1 MFNFRLANLLK
12 FAQNYS
18 MSYKKINKE
27 DILHFQEIV
36 GKEYIFYSDEVLTD
50 VKVSSFGEPV
60 QVGDVMFDV
69 QYVTNFD
76 FLQKTK
82 EFKLAEKAE
91 IDRGLIEA
99 SNEKPTHTYFQI
111 QVTAENKGNDIVRFT
126 GGQLHLYDDSNKR
139 FSPIFVGYGD
149 NELSLIDLEPQKAVT
164 MTTQFDIEYDEE
176 MQYRVG
182 IVPNRH
188 GMDGTQEIAFICI
201 KNCS

>member
-1 MFNFRLANLLK
+1 LVRVGGIIVVAGV
-12 FAQNYS
+12 FAM
-18 MSYKKINKE
+18 MSVAFY
-27 DILHFQEIV
+27 
-36 GKEYIFYSDEVLTD
+36 FYSFEVLTD

-60 QVGDVMFDV
+60 QVGEIMFDV
-69 QYVTNFD
+69 QYVANFE
-76 FLQKTK
+76 FLGKTK
-82 EFKLAEKAE
+82 EFKLAEKGE

-111 QVTAENKGNDIVRFT
+111 QVTAENKGNEIVRLT
-126 GGQLHLYDDSNKR
+126 GGQLHLYNDSNTR
-139 FSPIFVGYGD
+139 FSPTFVGYGET
-149 NELSLIDLEPQKAVT
+149 ELSLVDLEPQKAVT
-164 MTTQFDIEYDEE
+164 LTTQFDIEYDED

>member
-1 MFNFRLANLLK
+1 MVRVGGIIVIGAI
-12 FAQNYS
+12 FAVLSVSFY
-18 MSYKKINKE
+18 
-27 DILHFQEIV
+27 
-36 GKEYIFYSDEVLTD
+36 FYSDEVLTD

-60 QVGDVMFDV
+60 QVGDIMFDV
-69 QYVTNFD
+69 QYVANFD
-76 FLQKTK
+76 FLGKTK

-111 QVTAENKGNDIVRFT
+111 QVTAENKGSEIVRLT
-126 GGQLHLYDDSNKR
+126 GGQFHLYDDSNKR
-139 FSPIFVGYGD
+139 FSPVFVGYGET
-149 NELSLIDLEPQKAVT
+149 ELSIVDLEPQKAVT
-164 MTTQFDIEYDEE
+164 LTTQFDIEYDDE
-176 MQYRVG
+176 MEYRVG

>member
-1 MFNFRLANLLK
+1 MVRIGGIIVVVGIVAVLAVS
-12 FAQNYS
+12 F
-18 MSYKKINKE
+18 
-27 DILHFQEIV
+27 H
-36 GKEYIFYSDEVLTD
+36 FYSFEVLTD
-50 VKVSSFGEPV
+50 VKVSSFGEPI
-60 QVGDVMFDV
+60 QVGDIMFDI
-69 QYVTNFD
+69 QYVANFD
-76 FLQKTK
+76 FLAKTK

-111 QVTAENKGNDIVRFT
+111 QVTAENKGTEVVRFT
-126 GGQLHLYDDSNKR
+126 GGQLHLYDDSDKR
-139 FSPIFVGYGD
+139 YSPTHVGYGES
-149 NELSLIDLEPQKAVT
+149 ELSLVDLEPQKAVT
-164 MTTQFDIEYDEE
+164 LTTQFDIEYDEE

>member
-1 MFNFRLANLLK
+1 MVRVGGIIVIGAIFAVLAVS
-12 FAQNYS
+12 F
-18 MSYKKINKE
+18 
-27 DILHFQEIV
+27 F
-36 GKEYIFYSDEVLTD
+36 FYSDEVLTD

-126 GGQLHLYDDSNKR
+126 GGQLHLYDGSNKR

-176 MQYRVG
+176 MKYRVG

-201 KNCS
+201 KNCG

>member
-1 MFNFRLANLLK
+1 MVRIGGIIVVVGIVAVLAVS
-12 FAQNYS
+12 F
-18 MSYKKINKE
+18 
-27 DILHFQEIV
+27 H
-36 GKEYIFYSDEVLTD
+36 FYSFEVLTD

-60 QVGDVMFDV
+60 QVGDIMFDI
-69 QYVTNFD
+69 QYVANFD
-76 FLQKTK
+76 FLAKTK

-111 QVTAENKGNDIVRFT
+111 QVTAENKGTEVVRFT
-126 GGQLHLYDDSNKR
+126 GGQLHLYDDSDKR
-139 FSPIFVGYGD
+139 YSPTHVGYGES
-149 NELSLIDLEPQKAVT
+149 ELSLVDLEPQKAVT
-164 MTTQFDIEYDEE
+164 LTTQFDIEYDEE

>member
-1 MFNFRLANLLK
+1 MVRVGGIIVIAGI
-12 FAQNYS
+12 FAM
-18 MSYKKINKE
+18 MSVAFY
-27 DILHFQEIV
+27 
-36 GKEYIFYSDEVLTD
+36 FYSFEVLTD

-60 QVGDVMFDV
+60 QVGEIMFDV
-69 QYVTNFD
+69 QYVANFE
-76 FLQKTK
+76 FLGKTK
-82 EFKLAEKAE
+82 EFKLAEKGE

-111 QVTAENKGNDIVRFT
+111 QVTAENKGNEIVRLT
-126 GGQLHLYDDSNKR
+126 GGQLHLYDDSNTR
-139 FSPIFVGYGD
+139 FSPTFVGYGET
-149 NELSLIDLEPQKAVT
+149 ELSIVDLEPQKAVT
-164 MTTQFDIEYDEE
+164 LTTQFDIEYDEE

>member
-1 MFNFRLANLLK
+1 MVRIGGIIVVVGIVAVLAVS
-12 FAQNYS
+12 F
-18 MSYKKINKE
+18 
-27 DILHFQEIV
+27 H
-36 GKEYIFYSDEVLTD
+36 FYSFEVLTG

-60 QVGDVMFDV
+60 QVGDIMFDI
-69 QYVTNFD
+69 QYVANFD
-76 FLQKTK
+76 FLAKTK

-111 QVTAENKGNDIVRFT
+111 QVTAENKGTEVVRFT
-126 GGQLHLYDDSNKR
+126 GGQLHLYDDSDKR
-139 FSPIFVGYGD
+139 YSPTHVGYGES
-149 NELSLIDLEPQKAVT
+149 ELSLVDLEPQKAVT
-164 MTTQFDIEYDEE
+164 LTTQFDIEYDEE

>member
-1 MFNFRLANLLK
+1 MVRVGGIIILGSIFAVLAVS
-12 FAQNYS
+12 FY
-18 MSYKKINKE
+18 
-27 DILHFQEIV
+27 
-36 GKEYIFYSDEVLTD
+36 FYSGEVLTD

-60 QVGDVMFDV
+60 QVGDVMFDI

-76 FLQKTK
+76 YLEKTK

-99 SNEKPTHTYFQI
+99 SNEKPEYTYFQI
-111 QVTAENKGNDIVRFT
+111 QVTAENKGDEIVRFT

-139 FSPIFVGYGD
+139 YSPTFVGYGD
-149 NELSLIDLEPQKAVT
+149 NELSLIDLQSKKAVT
-164 MTTQFDIEYDEE
+164 LTTQFDIEYDEE

>member
-1 MFNFRLANLLK
+1 MVRIGGIIVVVGIIAV
-12 FAQNYS
+12 FAVS
-18 MSYKKINKE
+18 F
-27 DILHFQEIV
+27 H
-36 GKEYIFYSDEVLTD
+36 FYSFEVLTD

-60 QVGDVMFDV
+60 QVGDILFDV
-69 QYVTNFD
+69 QYVANFE
-76 FLQKTK
+76 FLEKTK

-111 QVTAENKGNDIVRFT
+111 QVTAENKGNEIVRLT
-126 GGQLHLYDDSNKR
+126 GGQLHLYDDSNTR
-139 FSPIFVGYGD
+139 FSPTFVGYGET
-149 NELSLIDLEPQKAVT
+149 ELSIVDLEPQKAVT
-164 MTTQFDIEYDEE
+164 LTTQFDIEYDEE

-201 KNCS
+201 KNCN

>member
-1 MFNFRLANLLK
+1 M
-12 FAQNYS
+12 
-18 MSYKKINKE
+18 MSVAFY
-27 DILHFQEIV
+27 
-36 GKEYIFYSDEVLTD
+36 FYSFEVLTD

-60 QVGDVMFDV
+60 QVGEIMFDV
-69 QYVTNFD
+69 QYVANFE
-76 FLQKTK
+76 FLVKTK
-82 EFKLAEKAE
+82 EFMLAEKGE

-111 QVTAENKGNDIVRFT
+111 QVTAENKGNEIVRLT
-126 GGQLHLYDDSNKR
+126 GGQLHLYDDSNTR
-139 FSPIFVGYGD
+139 FSPIFVGYGET
-149 NELSLIDLEPQKAVT
+149 ELSIVDLEPQRAVT
-164 MTTQFDIEYDEE
+164 LTTQFDIEYDDE

>member
-1 MFNFRLANLLK
+1 MFWFKIKLVRVGGIIVIGAIFAVLAVS
-12 FAQNYS
+12 F
-18 MSYKKINKE
+18 
-27 DILHFQEIV
+27 F
-36 GKEYIFYSDEVLTD
+36 FYSDEVLTD

-69 QYVTNFD
+69 QYVANFD

-176 MQYRVG
+176 MKYRVG

>member
-1 MFNFRLANLLK
+1 ML
-12 FAQNYS
+12 QN
-18 MSYKKINKE
+18 E
-27 DILHFQEIV
+27 DIESSEAKNGQE
-36 GKEYIFYSDEVLTD
+36 GLEMLNQ
-50 VKVSSFGEPV
+50 EP
-60 QVGDVMFDV
+60 DLIILDLEMPVMNGFE
-69 QYVTNFD
+69 
-76 FLQKTK
+76 FLEKTK

-111 QVTAENKGNDIVRFT
+111 QVTAENKGDEIVRFT
-126 GGQLHLYDDSNKR
+126 GGQLHLYDDSNTR
-139 FSPIFVGYGD
+139 FSPIFVGYG
-149 NELSLIDLEPQKAVT
+149 ESEISLVDLEPQKAVT
-164 MTTQFDIEYDEE
+164 LTTQFDIEYDEE

>member
-1 MFNFRLANLLK
+1 MVRVGGIIVIGAIFAVLAVS
-12 FAQNYS
+12 F
-18 MSYKKINKE
+18 
-27 DILHFQEIV
+27 F
-36 GKEYIFYSDEVLTD
+36 FYSDEVLTD

-188 GMDGTQEIAFICI
+188 GMDGTQEIAFICDI
-201 KNCS
+201 CSPLEKSYNFEVDCAKVFLF

>member
-1 MFNFRLANLLK
+1 MVRIGGIIVVVGIIAV
-12 FAQNYS
+12 FAVS
-18 MSYKKINKE
+18 F
-27 DILHFQEIV
+27 H
-36 GKEYIFYSDEVLTD
+36 FYSFEVLTD

-60 QVGDVMFDV
+60 QVGDILFDV
-69 QYVTNFD
+69 QYVANFE
-76 FLQKTK
+76 FLEKTK

-111 QVTAENKGNDIVRFT
+111 QVTAENKGDEIVRFT
-126 GGQLHLYDDSNKR
+126 GGQLHLYDDSNTR
-139 FSPIFVGYGD
+139 FSPTFVGYGET
-149 NELSLIDLEPQKAVT
+149 ELSIVDLEPQKAVT
-164 MTTQFDIEYDEE
+164 LTTQFDIEYDEE

>member
-1 MFNFRLANLLK
+1 MVR
-12 FAQNYS
+12 
-18 MSYKKINKE
+18 IGG
-27 DILHFQEIV
+27 IIVVV
-36 GKEYIFYSDEVLTD
+36 GKIAVFAVSFHFYSFEVLTD

-60 QVGDVMFDV
+60 QVGDILFDV
-69 QYVTNFD
+69 QYVANFE
-76 FLQKTK
+76 FLEKTK

-111 QVTAENKGNDIVRFT
+111 QVTAENKGDEIVRFT
-126 GGQLHLYDDSNKR
+126 GGQLHLYDDSNTR
-139 FSPIFVGYGD
+139 FSPIFVGYG
-149 NELSLIDLEPQKAVT
+149 ESEISLVDLEPQKAVT
-164 MTTQFDIEYDEE
+164 LTTQFDIEYDEE

-201 KNCS
+201 KNCN

>member
-1 MFNFRLANLLK
+1 MVRIGGIIVVVGIVAVLALS
-12 FAQNYS
+12 F
-18 MSYKKINKE
+18 
-27 DILHFQEIV
+27 H
-36 GKEYIFYSDEVLTD
+36 FYSFEVLTD

-60 QVGDVMFDV
+60 QVGDIMFDI
-69 QYVTNFD
+69 QYVANFD
-76 FLQKTK
+76 FLAKTK

-111 QVTAENKGNDIVRFT
+111 QVTAENKGTEVVRFT
-126 GGQLHLYDDSNKR
+126 GGQLHLYDDSDKR
-139 FSPIFVGYGD
+139 YSPTHVGYGES
-149 NELSLIDLEPQKAVT
+149 ELSLVDLEPQKAVT
-164 MTTQFDIEYDEE
+164 LTTQFDIEYDEE

>member
-1 MFNFRLANLLK
+1 LVRVGGIIVIAGI
-12 FAQNYS
+12 FAM
-18 MSYKKINKE
+18 MSVAFY
-27 DILHFQEIV
+27 
-36 GKEYIFYSDEVLTD
+36 FYSFEVLTD

-60 QVGDVMFDV
+60 QVGEIMFDV
-69 QYVTNFD
+69 QYVANFE
-76 FLQKTK
+76 FLVKTK
-82 EFKLAEKAE
+82 EFMLAEKGE

-111 QVTAENKGNDIVRFT
+111 QVTAENKGNEIVRLT
-126 GGQLHLYDDSNKR
+126 GGQLHLYDDSNTR
-139 FSPIFVGYGD
+139 FSPTFVGYGET
-149 NELSLIDLEPQKAVT
+149 ELSIVDLEPQKAVT
-164 MTTQFDIEYDEE
+164 LTTQFDIEYDEE